1 MTEGRQGKQNEK
13 DSPPFPPPHLPMAWE
28 AWDSQRG
35 QNCLGME
42 SEVKDQGFSRWGNH
56 RNLCSFPSPPCLS
69 SPSPLLPPPP
79 PPLLF
84 CSLTPPHHTHTH
96 VHMRTYTMLF
106 LSFSLC
112 TYHFPCPEHCLI
124 RTSFWPLLKHYSFSK
139 TFPEH
144 LQAELDA
151 FFYCVSIAR
160 NSHSVILPVCLSASP
175 LRIRIP
181 YGQRLCIVCFFIFSM

>member
-1 MTEGRQGKQNEK
+1 MRKILPHFLHPTFPWPGKPGILK
-13 DSPPFPPPHLPMAWE
+13 
-28 AWDSQRG
+28 
-35 QNCLGME
+35 
-42 SEVKDQGFSRWGNH
+42 EVRTVWGWSRRSRTKASVDGVTTGI
-56 RNLCSFPSPPCLS
+56 SVPSL
-69 SPSPLLPPPP
+69 LLPVFLLLLIL
-79 PPLLF
+79 LLF
-84 CSLTPPHHTHTH
+84 LLLSFSVPSLLPTTHTHTH

-144 LQAELDA
+144 LQAKLDA